1 MLLASK
7 CQVCWLQTRK
17 APCFETCTAEWQTL
31 GTSTI
36 EIWWPPAT
44 FIRFTGITDKMPR
57 NAHMSEH
64 TLISKL
70 FTYCD
75 IQTCRDIWASKY
87 LALLSNGE
95 VIHEKLISDKLSVL
109 CGIVTAVSVV
119 TSVLI
124 IFLTASQASGESHR
138 MGTGELQV
146 PVLVLLVFLMVMDNL
161 ILFSAL
167 FSLSL
172 LSFYGLAYLFGK
184 FSNTWN
190 YFWDGTI
197 ESFLDLIRL

>member
-1 MLLASK
+1 M
-7 CQVCWLQTRK
+7 
-17 APCFETCTAEWQTL
+17 
-31 GTSTI
+31 
-36 EIWWPPAT
+36 
-44 FIRFTGITDKMPR
+44 
-57 NAHMSEH
+57 
-64 TLISKL
+64 
-70 FTYCD
+70 
-75 IQTCRDIWASKY
+75 
-87 LALLSNGE
+87 
-95 VIHEKLISDKLSVL
+95 IHEKLISDKLSVL